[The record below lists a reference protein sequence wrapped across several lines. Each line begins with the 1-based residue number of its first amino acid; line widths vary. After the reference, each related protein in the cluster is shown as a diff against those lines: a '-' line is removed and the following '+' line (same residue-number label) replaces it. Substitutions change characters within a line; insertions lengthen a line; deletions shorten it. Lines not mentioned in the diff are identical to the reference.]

1 MAATYTSLRQAWLAL
16 SGLSVVFL
24 VEMLDNSLL
33 TLALPAIARDTG
45 AAPAALQWVQGSYS
59 LVLGGLMILLGVLAD
74 RAGRRRTML
83 LGLLLLALA
92 SLATLGVHTVAALIA
107 VRCLMGLAAAMTAP
121 GAMSLAFRLFTE
133 DEQRVRAINLISTVG
148 LVGLAAGPV
157 VGGAVLAVLPWRSLL
172 VVNAPL
178 ALLAWVGIRCGVAPD
193 DPAEAHREPLDILG
207 AVLGT
212 GALVLLLLAP
222 SLLVHDGVGSPLV
235 WIAAVGG
242 VAAMAGFVARQR
254 RTEHPLIPLSLL
266 ATPLVGAGLLFK
278 AATGLATA
286 GLGYLVTLQLQ
297 LVWGFPPVLAAVA
310 MAPQVLVL
318 LAGGALLTP
327 LVRRVGMSTAAV
339 IGAVA
344 VVAGLAVEASLGFSG
359 YPALAVALALV
370 AVGQRIV
377 GVVAGTNVMKG
388 LPESRTTLGAALVD
402 TASEVSTGVGVAVAG
417 TLVAAFVSGSFG
429 AVVSGAQRA
438 QLVSGVTVAAVV
450 LTVAS
455 AVLVGWGFLRA
466 SSSVR

>member
-1 MAATYTSLRQAWLAL
+1 
-16 SGLSVVFL
+16 
-24 VEMLDNSLL
+24 
-33 TLALPAIARDTG
+33 
-45 AAPAALQWVQGSYS
+45 
-59 LVLGGLMILLGVLAD
+59 
-74 RAGRRRTML
+74 
-83 LGLLLLALA
+83 
-92 SLATLGVHTVAALIA
+92 
-107 VRCLMGLAAAMTAP
+107 
-121 GAMSLAFRLFTE
+121 
-133 DEQRVRAINLISTVG
+133 
-148 LVGLAAGPV
+148 

-178 ALLAWVGIRCGVAPD
+178 ALLAWVAIRFGVAPD
-193 DPAEAHREPLDILG
+193 DPAEAHREPLDVLG

-222 SLLVHDGVGSPLV
+222 SLVVHDGVRSPLV

-254 RTEHPLIPLSLL
+254 STEHPLIPLSLL